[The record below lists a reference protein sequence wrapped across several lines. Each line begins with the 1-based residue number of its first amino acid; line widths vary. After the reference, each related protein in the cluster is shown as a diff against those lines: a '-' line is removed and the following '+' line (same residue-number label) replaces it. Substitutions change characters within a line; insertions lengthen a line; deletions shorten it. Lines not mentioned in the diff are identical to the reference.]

1 MNVFDRG
8 FYDSGELKEMGF
20 KSVGINVSV
29 SKMCSI
35 LGVKIFLLETTVV
48 STISLL

>member
-1 MNVFDRG
+1 
-8 FYDSGELKEMGF
+8 MGF

-35 LGVKIFLLETTVV
+35 FGCKNISFETTVV
-48 STISLL
+48 STISLLSMLRVAI